1 MLQKAITRFYIYQK
15 YENLHI
21 FLFLQSSPRQTGNIQ
36 TGWVVYEMGR
46 KLGHGQHSEG
56 GNQWFLFRL
65 AAWHKWD
72 SSGNIFIHDMDDS
85 IESSLTK
92 FADDTKIDGE
102 VALPSDVSI
111 LQRPAQAGRVCRQ
124 ELCEV

>member
-1 MLQKAITRFYIYQK
+1 
-15 YENLHI
+15 
-21 FLFLQSSPRQTGNIQ
+21 
-36 TGWVVYEMGR
+36 MGT
-46 KLGHGQHSEG
+46 KLGHGQHLEG

-92 FADDTKIDGE
+92 FADDTKIDSE

-111 LQRPAQAGRVCRQ
+111 LQRPAQAGRVYRQ